1 MKKTLLCLLL
11 AALIAMSACGGEA
24 DQGSETS
31 ASPESSDTTTPESTG
46 YTDDLG
52 EYDFKDETFSI
63 YTRTTPLFYPYLDR
77 QEATGD
83 LIDDAVYNRN
93 RKLEDRFNFKFDEQ
107 YYDYTVEGN
116 DAPRK
121 LLLAGD
127 DTYDL
132 QEGRCIYL
140 FNYASE
146 GFMYTLDELPQI
158 DPSKPYWNK
167 QLYDDLSVYGEHYFA
182 IGAFNISAYDFT
194 HVMLFNKGLVDDL
207 KLEDP
212 YALVR
217 SGKWTF
223 DKYGEMA
230 RAAVRDLD
238 GNSVLDD
245 NDQYGYLSLA
255 KQVMP
260 GFWIAAGVTS
270 VHKNKDGAF
279 EYTAPTDQK
288 FVEVCQK
295 IISLNW
301 ADNIWH
307 RVPISVD
314 KEEEM
319 QLFCEGH
326 SLFAN
331 SSCFQ
336 LSSIRDSETDFG
348 ILPYPKWDE
357 SQDKYYSRIEGCEL
371 FGVPKTNTNPEMAA
385 VILEAMACESMNNV
399 IPAYY
404 DVALK
409 VKFTRDN
416 DSAEMLDLAF
426 ENRVF
431 DYGDTLLCTE
441 FRDGVMR
448 PAFADSNENIVST
461 LESVKNKCEA
471 KLDEY
476 NKAFQALK

>member
-1 MKKTLLCLLL
+1 MKKTMLCLLL
-11 AALIAMSACGGEA
+11 AALLVCSACGDTLTPGKDTSEA
-24 DQGSETS
+24 SENQSS
-31 ASPESSDTTTPESTG
+31 ASPESTG

-52 EYDFKDETFSI
+52 DYDFKGETFSI

-77 QEATGD
+77 TEETGD

-93 RKLEDRFNFKFDEQ
+93 RKLEERFNFVFDEQ
-107 YYDYTVEGN
+107 YYDYMVEGS

-132 QEGRCIYL
+132 HEGRCIIL

-146 GFMYTLDELPQI
+146 GFMYTLDELAQI
-158 DPSKPYWNK
+158 DPSKPYWND
-167 QLYDDLSVYGEHYFA
+167 QLYNDLSVCGEHYFVV
-182 IGAFNISAYDFT
+182 GAFNISAYDFT

-212 YALVR
+212 YSLVR

-223 DKYGEMA
+223 DRFNEMA
-230 RAAVRDLD
+230 RAAVSDLD
-238 GNSVLDD
+238 GNSVMDD
-245 NDQYGYLSLA
+245 KDQYGYLSLA

-260 GFWIAAGVTS
+260 GFWIAGGTVS
-270 VHKNKDGAF
+270 VKKNSEDGL
-279 EYTAPTDQK
+279 EYTAPTDSK
-288 FVEVCQK
+288 FVDVCQK
-295 IISLNW
+295 IFDITWS
-301 ADNIWH
+301 DNIWH

-314 KEEEM
+314 REEEM
-319 QLFCEGH
+319 QLFCDGH

-336 LSSIRDSETDFG
+336 ISSIRDAATDFG
-348 ILPYPKWDE
+348 ILPYPKYDE

-371 FGVPKTNTNPEMAA
+371 FGVPKSNQNPEMAA
-385 VILEAMACESMNNV
+385 VILEAMACESMNSV
-399 IPAYY
+399 LPAYY

-409 VKFTRDN
+409 VKFTRD
-416 DSAEMLDLAF
+416 DESAEMLDIAF
-426 ENRVF
+426 ENCVF

-448 PAFADSNENIVST
+448 QAFADNNTNIVST

-471 KLDEY
+471 KLDDY
-476 NKAFQALK
+476 NKAFAELN